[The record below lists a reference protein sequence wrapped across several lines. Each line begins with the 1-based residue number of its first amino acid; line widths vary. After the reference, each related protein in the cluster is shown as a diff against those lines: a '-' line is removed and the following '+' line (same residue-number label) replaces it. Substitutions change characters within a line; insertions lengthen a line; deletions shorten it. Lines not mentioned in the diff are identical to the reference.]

1 MLSVVSSVAQGIL
14 QNSLS
19 EGSLSFPKNLKFLA
33 RNCFQE
39 FGDGSSCHSSTS
51 CPLPLQGSCVLFLFF
66 LFVCFFVSPLVVID
80 KAECS
85 VVPVVSVVC
94 GHFFISSF

>member
-39 FGDGSSCHSSTS
+39 FGDGSSCYSSTS
-51 CPLPLQGSCVLFLFF
+51 CPLPLQGSCVFF
-66 LFVCFFVSPLVVID
+66 FVFFFVSPLVVID

-85 VVPVVSVVC
+85 VVSVVC

>member
-51 CPLPLQGSCVLFLFF
+51 CPLPLQGSCVFSFCF
-66 LFVCFFVSPLVVID
+66 CFFVSPLVVID

-85 VVPVVSVVC
+85 VVPFMSVVC
-94 GHFFISSF
+94 GHVFISPF

>member
-19 EGSLSFPKNLKFLA
+19 EGSLSFPKNLVFLA

-39 FGDGSSCHSSTS
+39 FGDGSSCFNSTS
-51 CPLPLQGSCVLFLFF
+51 CPLPLQGSCV
-66 LFVCFFVSPLVVID
+66 FVSPLVVID

-94 GHFFISSF
+94 GHFIILE

>member
-39 FGDGSSCHSSTS
+39 FGDGFSCYSSTS
-51 CPLPLQGSCVLFLFF
+51 CPLPLQGSCV
-66 LFVCFFVSPLVVID
+66 FFVSPLVVID
-80 KAECS
+80 EAECS

-94 GHFFISSF
+94 GHFFISPF

>member
-51 CPLPLQGSCVLFLFF
+51 CPLPLQGSCVFF
-66 LFVCFFVSPLVVID
+66 FWFFFVSPLVVID

>member
-19 EGSLSFPKNLKFLA
+19 EGSLSFPKNVKFLA

-51 CPLPLQGSCVLFLFF
+51 CPLPLQGSCVFWFF
-66 LFVCFFVSPLVVID
+66 WGFFVSPLVVID